1 MVDTKVIIPSDV
13 VLNVCRKKY
22 LRQLYLKDEEVKET
36 SDKLWFLNFTR
47 SENTNTSRLRVT
59 YTYGN
64 VQSNH

>member
-22 LRQLYLKDEEVKET
+22 LKQLYLKDEEVKET

>member
-36 SDKLWFLNFTR
+36 SDKLWFQL
-47 SENTNTSRLRVT
+47 
-59 YTYGN
+59 
-64 VQSNH
+64 H